1 MLVLVVDSSTP
12 AVTAALAE
20 VTADGVA
27 LRAHRCTVDA
37 RAHGELLAPQVETV
51 LADVGARP
59 ADLGAIVAGLGPG
72 PFTGLRVGLVT
83 AATMG
88 QVLGIPTYGVCSL
101 DGIGHPTATPATVAP
116 GTEASGTEAPGT
128 ATPATAASS
137 ATAPATAA
145 SSATTPATAASSTA
159 AASTEAGPVAPGD
172 APAGRATA
180 GVGRVLVAAD
190 ARRKEVYWAVY
201 DESGQRIAG
210 PAVDAP
216 TVAAAQAREL
226 AVTVAAGDGAHR
238 YADVLGLPLRVVPR
252 YPDAAAL
259 VALAAERIR
268 AGAPGEALTP
278 LYLRRPDAVAAT
290 SRKSVLP

>member
-12 AVTAALAE
+12 AVTAALVE

-27 LRAHRCTVDA
+27 LRAYRCTIDA
-37 RAHGELLAPQVETV
+37 RAHGELLAPQVEAV
-51 LADVGARP
+51 LTDVDARP
-59 ADLGAIVAGLGPG
+59 GDLGAIVAGLGPG

-101 DGIGHPTATPATVAP
+101 DGIAHPTTPTTTADASP
-116 GTEASGTEAPGT
+116 GHAVSGKAE
-128 ATPATAASS
+128 ASS
-137 ATAPATAA
+137 ATA
-145 SSATTPATAASSTA
+145 
-159 AASTEAGPVAPGD
+159 GQ
-172 APAGRATA
+172 ATA
-180 GVGRVLVAAD
+180 GDATAGQATAGDATAGQVGAGGATVGDATAGERRVLVAAD

-201 DESGQRIAG
+201 DGDGQRIVG
-210 PAVDAP
+210 PEVDAP
-216 TVAAAQAREL
+216 AVAAARAREL

-238 YADVLGLPLRVVPR
+238 YADVLGLPLRAEPR
-252 YPDAAAL
+252 YPDAVAL
-259 VALAAERIR
+259 VTLAAARIR
-268 AGAPGEALTP
+268 AGAPGETLTP